1 MRPGATGSEWMRT
14 WPSRSTA
21 RPRRS
26 APRFTG
32 ADELL
37 ATGGIRNV
45 AGQRRSDDL
54 VADLIA

>member
-1 MRPGATGSEWMRT
+1 MRT